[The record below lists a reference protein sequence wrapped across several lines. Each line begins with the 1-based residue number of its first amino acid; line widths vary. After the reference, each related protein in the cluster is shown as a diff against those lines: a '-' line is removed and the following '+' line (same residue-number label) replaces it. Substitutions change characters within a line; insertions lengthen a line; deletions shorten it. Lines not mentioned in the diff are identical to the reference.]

1 MNITTIL
8 AIFVTALAL
17 TACGG
22 GSSGSWSPLPTNPA
36 VVASTPEPT
45 PESTP
50 TPTGVNSQNNP
61 LANNG
66 QSQQSQDESSTE
78 PEAQTTTSPPDT
90 NVVSVPPPVL
100 EPEPDPIS
108 SQQQSELELSATEV
122 GPWATVGPMITTAR
136 NTIEPRFNSFLQIT
150 GNYFNL
156 FRNDGPGAFSEGFSW
171 IGKVWP
177 NNSLS
182 KDITTLPQDSP
193 HRTRVLIEIP
203 SAHPY
208 PTSTVSEDAA
218 SIYFEHAE
226 FRDIPN
232 SSLQGY
238 KPEGEPWRY
247 FLVGQTPRGW
257 PTHWTQVSGE
267 LYSRIKDS
275 QDVRDSVWLGS
286 VSAWLGPTEGQY
298 VGDRFEGHLV
308 AIQGGCSDCE
318 TESWK

>member
-1 MNITTIL
+1 
-8 AIFVTALAL
+8 
-17 TACGG
+17 
-22 GSSGSWSPLPTNPA
+22 
-36 VVASTPEPT
+36 
-45 PESTP
+45 
-50 TPTGVNSQNNP
+50 
-61 LANNG
+61 
-66 QSQQSQDESSTE
+66 
-78 PEAQTTTSPPDT
+78 
-90 NVVSVPPPVL
+90 
-100 EPEPDPIS
+100 
-108 SQQQSELELSATEV
+108 
-122 GPWATVGPMITTAR
+122 MITTAR
-136 NTIEPRFNSFLQIT
+136 NTIKPGFNRFLQIT
-150 GNYFNL
+150 GNFLNI
-156 FRNDGPGAFSEGFSW
+156 FANNGPGAFSEGFSW

-177 NNSLS
+177 NNSLN
-182 KDITTLPQDSP
+182 IATLPQDSP

-208 PTSTVSEDAA
+208 PTSTVSEDDA

-238 KPEGEPWRY
+238 KLEGEPWRY

-267 LYSRIKDS
+267 LYSRIQGS

-308 AIQGGCSDCE
+308 AIQGDCSDCD